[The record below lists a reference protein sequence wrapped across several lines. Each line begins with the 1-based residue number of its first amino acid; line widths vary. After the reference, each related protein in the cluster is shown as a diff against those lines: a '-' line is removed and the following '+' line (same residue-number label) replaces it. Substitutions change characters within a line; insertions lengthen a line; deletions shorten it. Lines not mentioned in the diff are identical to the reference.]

1 MRKLSAVIITLNE
14 EKNIE
19 RCIASLQGV
28 ADEIVVLDSFSK
40 DETKRICE
48 KHGVKFFERAWEG
61 YSASKNFA
69 NHLASHN
76 WILSI
81 DADESLS
88 PELAQ
93 AIAQMKE
100 KEEDKV
106 VYSFNRLTSY
116 CGTWIKHCGWY
127 PDRKVRIFNRDS
139 VKWQGEVH
147 ETLSIP
153 NGFRE
158 KQLNG
163 DLLHY
168 SFQSKEELINQTRK
182 YALIGAKEKFKSGA
196 SIAVWDKFTRSA
208 FRFFR
213 DYFLKT
219 GFLQWPYG
227 FTICRINA
235 WGAYLK
241 YRELERLSRMR

>member
-1 MRKLSAVIITLNE
+1 MRKISAVIITLNE

-40 DETKRICE
+40 DATKQICE
-48 KHGVKFFERAWEG
+48 AYGVKFFERAWEG

-69 NHLASHN
+69 NSLASHS

-81 DADESLS
+81 DADEALS
-88 PELAQ
+88 PELAES
-93 AIAQMKE
+93 IAKMKE
-100 KEEDKV
+100 ADEEKV
-106 VYSFNRLTSY
+106 VYSFNRITSY

-127 PDRKVRIFNRDS
+127 PDRKVRIFNRAS
-139 VKWQGEVH
+139 VKWQGDVH
-147 ETLSIP
+147 ETLVIP
-153 NGFRE
+153 ADFRE
-158 KQLNG
+158 KHLNG

-168 SFQSKEELINQTRK
+168 SFQSKEELIEQTRK
-182 YALIGAKEKFKSGA
+182 YALIGAKEKFRSGV
-196 SIAVWDKFTRSA
+196 SVAVWVKFTRSA

-219 GFLQWPYG
+219 GFLQWPHG

>member
-1 MRKLSAVIITLNE
+1 MKKLSAVIITLNE

-19 RCIASLQGV
+19 RCISSLQGV
-28 ADEIVVLDSFSK
+28 VDEIVVLDSFSK
-40 DETKRICE
+40 DGTKAICE
-48 KHGVKFFERAWEG
+48 QHGVKFFERAWEG

-69 NHLASHN
+69 NSLASHD

-81 DADESLS
+81 DADEALS

-93 AIAQMKE
+93 SIIKMKE
-100 KEEDKV
+100 EGGDKAV
-106 VYSFNRLTSY
+106 FSFNRMTSY
-116 CGTWIKHCGWY
+116 CGTWILHCGWY
-127 PDRKVRIFNRDS
+127 PDRKVRIFNRAS
-139 VKWQGEVH
+139 VHWQGDVH
-147 ETLSIP
+147 EILVIP
-153 NGFRE
+153 ADFRE
-158 KQLNG
+158 MHLKG

-168 SFQSKEELINQTRK
+168 SFQSKEELIHQTRK
-182 YALIGAKEKFKSGA
+182 YALIGAKEKFRAGA
-196 SIAVWDKFTRSA
+196 SVAVWDKFTRSA

>member
-1 MRKLSAVIITLNE
+1 MKKLSAVIITLNE

-19 RCIASLQGV
+19 RCILSLKAV
-28 ADEIVVLDSFSK
+28 ADEIVVLDSHSS
-40 DETKRICE
+40 DGTKAICE
-48 KHGVKFFERAWEG
+48 KDGVKFHERAWEG
-61 YSASKNFA
+61 YSASKNYA
-69 NHLASHN
+69 NALATCD

-81 DADESLS
+81 DADEALS
-88 PELAQ
+88 PELAES
-93 AIAQMKE
+93 IAKMKE
-100 KEEDKV
+100 ADEEKV
-106 VYSFNRLTSY
+106 VYSFNRMTSY

-127 PDRKVRIFNRDS
+127 PDRKVRIFNRLG

-153 NGFRE
+153 ANFQEIRLE
-158 KQLNG
+158 G

-168 SFQSKEELINQTRK
+168 SFASKEELIAQTQK
-182 YALIGAKEKFKSGA
+182 YALIGAKEKFEAGA
-196 SIAVWDKFTRSA
+196 KVVVWDKYLRAA
-208 FRFFR
+208 FRFFK

-235 WGAYLK
+235 WGAYIK
-241 YRELERLSRMR
+241 YRELERLARMR

>member
-1 MRKLSAVIITLNE
+1 MKKLSAVIITLNE

-19 RCIASLQGV
+19 RCISSLQGV

-40 DETKRICE
+40 DATKQICE

-69 NHLASHN
+69 NALASHN

-81 DADESLS
+81 DADEALS
-88 PELAQ
+88 PELAES
-93 AIAQMKE
+93 IAKMKE
-100 KEEDKV
+100 ADEEKV
-106 VYSFNRLTSY
+106 VYSFNRMTSY

-127 PDRKVRIFNRDS
+127 PDRKVRIFNRLG
-139 VKWQGEVH
+139 VKWQGDVH
-147 ETLSIP
+147 ETLVIP
-153 NGFRE
+153 ADFRE
-158 KQLNG
+158 KHLNG
-163 DLLHY
+163 DLQHY
-168 SFQSKEELINQTRK
+168 SFQSKEELIEQTHK
-182 YALIGAKEKFKSGA
+182 YALIGAKEKFRSGVSVSA
-196 SIAVWDKFTRSA
+196 WDKFTRSA

-213 DYFLKT
+213 DFFLKT

>member
-1 MRKLSAVIITLNE
+1 MKKLSAVIITLNE

-19 RCIASLQGV
+19 RCISSLQGV

-40 DETKRICE
+40 DATKQICE

-69 NHLASHN
+69 NALASHN

-81 DADESLS
+81 DADEALS
-88 PELAQ
+88 PELAES
-93 AIAQMKE
+93 IAKMKE
-100 KEEDKV
+100 ADEEKV
-106 VYSFNRLTSY
+106 VYSFNRMTSY

-127 PDRKVRIFNRDS
+127 PDCKVRIFNRLG
-139 VKWQGEVH
+139 VKWQGDVH
-147 ETLSIP
+147 ETLVIP
-153 NGFRE
+153 AGFRV
-158 KQLNG
+158 KHLNG
-163 DLLHY
+163 DLRHY
-168 SFQSKEELINQTRK
+168 SFQSKEELIEQTRK
-182 YALIGAKEKFKSGA
+182 YALIGAKEKFRSGV
-196 SIAVWDKFTRSA
+196 SVSGWDKFTRSA

-213 DYFLKT
+213 DFFLKT